1 MKPDTYTSQNQ
12 NQKSR
17 LFFLEFLI
25 VLFFFL
31 IISTVCIR
39 LFVQARKTSDSA
51 EELARAQTLAAS
63 AAEILI
69 AEQGDFSFLQEQ
81 YASLFDSG
89 VIHLTADSSE
99 HLTNFHIQIKPKDFS
114 STSES
119 VYDLSLTLHVPL
131 TRREV
136 LP

>member
-51 EELARAQTLAAS
+51 EALARAQTLAAS

-69 AEQGDFSFLQEQ
+69 AEQEDLSFLQEQ

-89 VIHLTADSSE
+89 IMHLTADSSE
-99 HLTNFHIQIKPKDFS
+99 RLTHFQIQIKPEDFS
-114 STSES
+114 GNSES
-119 VYDLSLTLHVPL
+119 VYDLSLTLHVPI
-131 TRREV
+131 TRGEV